1 MSTAKTSTSS
11 DAVPH
16 YLLLAAGS
24 LLFALLGLF
33 GLWLGCFY
41 LSGAAAAAA
50 GGGFGG
56 SRAGMG
62 KSARLGGNEEE
73 EEEDSVC
80 TEEGSVLTLPS
91 PHVMT
96 LIKK

>member
-1 MSTAKTSTSS
+1 MLIENQFSGKTYCYTLASRKHDSPPPSFVSTTTTTS

-41 LSGAAAAAA
+41 LSGGGGGA
-50 GGGFGG
+50 GGFG
-56 SRAGMG
+56 SRVA
-62 KSARLGGNEEE
+62 
-73 EEEDSVC
+73 
-80 TEEGSVLTLPS
+80 
-91 PHVMT
+91 
-96 LIKK
+96 IQ

>member
-1 MSTAKTSTSS
+1 MSTAKTSTSSS

-41 LSGAAAAAA
+41 LSGAAAA
-50 GGGFGG
+50 GGFGG

-62 KSARLGGNEEE
+62 KSARLGSDEEE